1 MCEIES
7 RSPIGQRGR
16 GRVRESA
23 RVGEGGSGKLDAAL
37 VVAAAA
43 AAAPAGRGRANNE
56 RASEREGGNRADLRG
71 RYCARLILMVDSS
84 SNTSKVKETEGE
96 RSVN

>member
-43 AAAPAGRGRANNE
+43 APVGRGRANNE